1 MPQTRRPWQVL
12 NDDRPGATPEHR
24 CTLGVQ
30 AVMRRRLLVC
40 AALGLLPAVLL
51 AQSDSRPSFDVVSI
65 KRNRTNQGIPLVVF
79 QPGGR
84 VIAANVVIRQV
95 ILVAY
100 GLDDIQLV
108 NAPDWTAMER
118 FVIEARTSD
127 AAPSDSIRMMLRTML
142 AERFGF
148 AARQERRELPM
159 LALRMARSDKRLGP
173 KLRASGPECA
183 PLRPPEGVPMPPPPP
198 PPPAGNAG
206 GQIRIIFP
214 RDEPLRRRCGSMLAP
229 GWLAARSITMREFTS
244 SLTQLMR
251 RPVVDETGL
260 TGEFDLDVL
269 FQPEGLAG
277 ALVGLP
283 PAAVSDAPGLTT
295 ALQDEL
301 GLWLESRRGPLD
313 VLVVDRNERPTEN

>member
-1 MPQTRRPWQVL
+1 
-12 NDDRPGATPEHR
+12 
-24 CTLGVQ
+24 
-30 AVMRRRLLVC
+30 MRRCLLIC
-40 AALGLLPAVLL
+40 AALGLVPAILL
-51 AQSDSRPSFDVVSI
+51 AQAESRPSFDVVSI
-65 KRNRTNQGIPLVVF
+65 KPNRTSQGIPLVVF

-84 VIAANVVIRQV
+84 LIAGNVVIRQV

-108 NAPDWTAMER
+108 NAPDWTATDR

-127 AAPSDSIRMMLRTML
+127 ATPSDSIRMMLRTML

-148 AARQERRELPM
+148 VARQERRELPM

-173 KLRASGPECA
+173 TLRASGPECA

-198 PPPAGNAG
+198 PPPAGNTAP
-206 GQIRIIFP
+206 IRIILP
-214 RDEPLRRRCGSMLAP
+214 RDEPLRRRCGAMLAP
-229 GWLAARSITMREFTS
+229 GWLAARSITMQEFTS
-244 SLTQLMR
+244 PLTQLMR

-260 TGEFDLDVL
+260 TGEFDLDVI
-269 FQPEGLAG
+269 FQPEGVAG
-277 ALVGLP
+277 ALVGPP

-301 GLWLESRRGPLD
+301 GLRLESRRGPLD
-313 VLVVDRNERPTEN
+313 VLVVDRIERPTEN